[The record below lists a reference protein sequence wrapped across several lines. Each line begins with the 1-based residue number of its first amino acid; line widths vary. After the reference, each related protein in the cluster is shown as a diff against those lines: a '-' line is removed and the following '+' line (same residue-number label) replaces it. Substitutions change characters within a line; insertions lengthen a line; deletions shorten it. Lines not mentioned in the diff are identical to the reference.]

1 MSEGIGPAGAL
12 REAALTPAACTMRF
26 VVKVRGGREAE
37 IPMLENEITALAKR
51 FRSAGLAA
59 IGEPVFST
67 MELEESIGF
76 FLGMETAL
84 PTQINADGKAK
95 SVAVS
100 LLLLLLLAAD
110 TGQKRAGG
118 WVKPHSDKFSA
129 IKIALTYPLRFCL
142 ARILLCIR
150 THQLEG
156 FDAPINRRREVS
168 KRSRTKYRSERAAR
182 WRAALPSGE
191 PLGDE
196 QAHSWAWRS
205 GTQAAR

>member
-1 MSEGIGPAGAL
+1 
-12 REAALTPAACTMRF
+12 
-26 VVKVRGGREAE
+26 
-37 IPMLENEITALAKR
+37 MLENGITALAKR

-84 PTQINADGKAK
+84 PVQMNADGKAK

-100 LLLLLLLAAD
+100 LLFLLLLAAD
-110 TGQKRAGG
+110 SGQKRVGG

-129 IKIALTYPLRFCL
+129 IKIALTYPLEFYL

-150 THQLEG
+150 TH
-156 FDAPINRRREVS
+156 
-168 KRSRTKYRSERAAR
+168 
-182 WRAALPSGE
+182 
-191 PLGDE
+191 
-196 QAHSWAWRS
+196 
-205 GTQAAR
+205 

>member
-1 MSEGIGPAGAL
+1 
-12 REAALTPAACTMRF
+12 MRL

-37 IPMLENEITALAKR
+37 IPMLENEITAPAKR

-67 MELEESIGF
+67 MELEEGIGF

-100 LLLLLLLAAD
+100 LLLLLLATD

-129 IKIALTYPLRFCL
+129 IKIALTYPLEFCL

-150 THQLEG
+150 NVAG
-156 FDAPINRRREVS
+156 AVWRRAS
-168 KRSRTKYRSERAAR
+168 TN
-182 WRAALPSGE
+182 
-191 PLGDE
+191 
-196 QAHSWAWRS
+196 
-205 GTQAAR
+205 

>member
-1 MSEGIGPAGAL
+1 MDRGGSFSESQPKLRAIASRHRGARAGNASPIRNHGETCRPGMVGYCSMSEGIGPAGAL
-12 REAALTPAACTMRF
+12 REAALPPAACTMRF
-26 VVKVRGGREAE
+26 VVKVCGGREAE
-37 IPMLENEITALAKR
+37 IPVLENEITALAKR

-129 IKIALTYPLRFCL
+129 IKIALTYPLGFCL
-142 ARILLCIR
+142 ARTLLCIR
-150 THQLEG
+150 SV
-156 FDAPINRRREVS
+156 ASAVWRRTS
-168 KRSRTKYRSERAAR
+168 
-182 WRAALPSGE
+182 P
-191 PLGDE
+191 
-196 QAHSWAWRS
+196 
-205 GTQAAR
+205 